1 MINEN
6 DLYIET
12 LKEKLK
18 SVDDSELVEL
28 VNRLINERMYL
39 AETVNIDPLTG
50 LYNRRVLSNVREVGA
65 LIMCD
70 IDDFKMVND
79 TFGHDTGD
87 KVLKSVSQIIMRN
100 VRVGDIVCRFGGDEF
115 MIIFGT
121 DKKDVVKNRMEKM
134 CSDVTRIIKL
144 DDFDVTLSVG
154 VAFNENNFD
163 VESMFEMAD
172 KALYRSKENGKN
184 QITYYDNA
192 KTLIKD
198 NN

>member
-1 MINEN
+1 MTNEN

-18 SVDDSELVEL
+18 SVGDSELVEL

-121 DKKDVVKNRMEKM
+121 DKKDVVRNRMEKI

-154 VAFNENNFD
+154 VAFNDNNFD
-163 VESMFEMAD
+163 VDTLFEMAD
-172 KALYRSKENGKN
+172 KALYRSKGNGKN

-192 KTLIKD
+192 KTLIKG
-198 NN
+198 NI

>member
-50 LYNRRVLSNVREVGA
+50 LYNRRVLSNVREIGA

-121 DKKDVVKNRMEKM
+121 DKKNVVRNRMEKI

-144 DDFDVTLSVG
+144 DGFDVTLSVG
-154 VAFNENNFD
+154 VAFNDNNFD
-163 VESMFEMAD
+163 VDTLFEMAD

-198 NN
+198 NI